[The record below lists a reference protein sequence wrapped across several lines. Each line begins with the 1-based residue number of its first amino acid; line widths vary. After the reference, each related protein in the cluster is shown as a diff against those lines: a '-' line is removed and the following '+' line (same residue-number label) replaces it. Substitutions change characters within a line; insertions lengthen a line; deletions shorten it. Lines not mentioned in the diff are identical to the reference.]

1 MMPNELGYVL
11 AILLRVV
18 RPIEAIVVGKF
29 FTPDNQKSAMKQKYS
44 TRIFITYGKE
54 WDSRRLS
61 ALLKAWWKKNM
72 GLPIAM
78 NLHRQFAVGM
88 QRKFVSYPQEDPKRA
103 IAQQAFAHGETAD
116 EMNYARLH
124 GTPSIPLSRQTLF
137 EAISKDWLREFD
149 FFDPKSYRES
159 LWNDSDIYR

>member
-1 MMPNELGYVL
+1 L
-11 AILLRVV
+11 
-18 RPIEAIVVGKF
+18 VGKF
-29 FTPDNQKSAMKQKYS
+29 FTPDNQKSAMKKKYS
-44 TRIFITYGKE
+44 THIFITYGRE
-54 WDSRRLS
+54 WNSRRLS
-61 ALLKAWWKKNM
+61 TLLKAWWGENM

-88 QRKFVSYPQEDPKRA
+88 QREFVSYSQEDPRCA
-103 IAQQAFAHGETAD
+103 IVQHPFAHEETAD

-149 FFDPKSYRES
+149 FIDPKLYRES
-159 LWNDSDIYR
+159 LWDGSNIYRLE